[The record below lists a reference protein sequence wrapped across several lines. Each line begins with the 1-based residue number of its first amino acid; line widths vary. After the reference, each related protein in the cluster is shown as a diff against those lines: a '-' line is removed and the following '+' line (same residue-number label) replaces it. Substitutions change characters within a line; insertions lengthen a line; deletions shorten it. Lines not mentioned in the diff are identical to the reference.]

1 MKTGD
6 LVVATYYRPTGA
18 DWYQDMYD
26 TQSPAVVV
34 SVEETSRGQTW
45 VQLIYANK
53 SHIIMKEHLKVVS
66 PL

>member
-1 MKTGD
+1 VQVGD

-18 DWYQDMYD
+18 DWYRDMYD
-26 TQSPAVVV
+26 TQSAAVVV
-34 SVEETSRGQTW
+34 SVEETNRGQIW

-66 PL
+66 SL